1 MLDKNK
7 ILENVTKCNCIS
19 RKFLKEQNITEK
31 ECYDIVYGSSKCNYC
46 NNESKFQ
53 NWANGYS
60 TKCSSNKCSK
70 IQRAERTKK
79 TNLQKYGS
87 ENVSDNKDIQ
97 RKKLETFKK
106 NYGVENISQL
116 SQTKDKKRKTMEEKG
131 KWIPLKE
138 KTGYMLYCKPAHF
151 KHGFKF
157 TNLTSEKEK
166 ELLTKYGVYN
176 NRTNK
181 NGCVRDHLLS
191 RRYGYEN
198 NIPTWIISHP
208 ANCEIVQHTE
218 NISRATRKEGDDLIT
233 LSELLERI
241 NKCILT

>member
-46 NNESKFQ
+46 DNESKFQ
-53 NWANGYS
+53 NWANGYR

-87 ENVSDNKDIQ
+87 ENVSGNKDIQ

-116 SQTKDKKRKTMEEKG
+116 SQTKDKKEK
-131 KWIPLKE
+131 
-138 KTGYMLYCKPAHF
+138 
-151 KHGFKF
+151 
-157 TNLTSEKEK
+157 
-166 ELLTKYGVYN
+166 
-176 NRTNK
+176 
-181 NGCVRDHLLS
+181 
-191 RRYGYEN
+191 
-198 NIPTWIISHP
+198 
-208 ANCEIVQHTE
+208 
-218 NISRATRKEGDDLIT
+218 
-233 LSELLERI
+233 
-241 NKCILT
+241 